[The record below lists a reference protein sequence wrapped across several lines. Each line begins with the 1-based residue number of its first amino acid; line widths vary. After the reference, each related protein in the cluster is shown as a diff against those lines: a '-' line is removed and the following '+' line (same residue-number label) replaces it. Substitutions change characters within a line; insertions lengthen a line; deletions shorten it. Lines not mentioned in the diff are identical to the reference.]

1 MDIDVYKRYYEA
13 ACEFNGVKRKAAV
26 VTLTSRSGG
35 GEITYAVTVSFF
47 PHRNKDDFAISYDA
61 YAENVLFSGKGRRS
75 KKKEAAYLENLI
87 AAADEAAARIGGKIK
102 WDKPL
107 GEEQRA

>member
-13 ACEFNGVKRKAAV
+13 ACTFNGVKRKAAV

-47 PHRNKDDFAISYDA
+47 PHRTKDDFGVSYDA
-61 YAENVLFSGKGRRS
+61 YSEKILFSGKGRRS
-75 KKKEAAYLENLI
+75 KKKEAVYLDSLTE
-87 AAADEAAARIGGKIK
+87 AADEAANAVGGRIF

>member
-13 ACEFNGVKRKAAV
+13 TCTFNGVKRKAV
-26 VTLTSRSGG
+26 SVTLTARSGG

-47 PHRNKDDFAISYDA
+47 PHRTKDDFAVSYDA
-61 YAENVLFSGKGRRS
+61 YSEKILFAGKGRRS
-75 KKKEAAYLENLI
+75 KKKEAVYLETLTE
-87 AAADEAAARIGGKIK
+87 AADEAAAAIGGKIK

-107 GEEQRA
+107 GEEQRG